1 VLHVKT
7 IRQADVINSETRGRV
22 GAAPSREKQK
32 RSHKPAQAR
41 LPTYG
46 FSGETVS
53 AGAPGKRKPR
63 FAGLSW
69 AGQDSNLRSS
79 DYELR
84 VRYGALV
91 G

>member
-46 FSGETVS
+46 FSGETVPGE
-53 AGAPGKRKPR
+53 AHGKVKAPLRGAFMGRG
-63 FAGLSW
+63 GLEPPTD
-69 AGQDSNLRSS
+69 GL
-79 DYELR
+79 
-84 VRYGALV
+84 
-91 G
+91 